1 MSIINELIENA
12 KGKAKKIVYPEGSD
26 IRVLTGAF
34 KAKYEG
40 IVSEAILVGDK
51 SEIEK
56 VAKENSIDISD
67 LTIVEPE
74 KDINFNS
81 FSDTYLEIRKHK
93 GISLDDAKSKMK
105 DPLNYAAMMVREG
118 VADGSVGGA
127 VYTTGSVIV
136 SAAQIL
142 GTEEGV
148 DVISSSFLMVIPNY
162 LGSGESKAL
171 IYGDCG
177 VNPNPNSSQLA
188 SIAYSCSKMY
198 EKLVGGTP
206 KVGMLSFSTKG
217 SGRHEDV
224 SKVAEAVKLI
234 HERYPDLQADGEL
247 QLDAAIVPA
256 IGAKKAPDSKVAG
269 DANVLIFPD
278 LDAGNI
284 GYKLTERL
292 ANADAMGPLLQ
303 GVAKPF
309 MDLSRGCSAEDIYN
323 VTSVAVNLAE

>member
-1 MSIINELIENA
+1 MSIINDLIEKA
-12 KGKAKKIVYPEGSD
+12 RGKSKKVVYPEGTD
-26 IRVLTGAF
+26 VRVLTGAA
-34 KAKYEG
+34 KAKSEG
-40 IVSEAILVGDK
+40 IVLEAILIG
-51 SEIEK
+51 IENDIKK
-56 VAKENSIDISD
+56 VATENNIDISD

-74 KDINFNS
+74 KNINFES
-81 FSDTYLEIRKHK
+81 FTNTYFELRKHK
-93 GISLDDAKSKMK
+93 GISIEDAKKK
-105 DPLNYAAMMVREG
+105 ILDPLNYAAMMVREG
-118 VADGSVGGA
+118 YADGSVGGA

-148 DVISSSFLMVIPNY
+148 DVISSSFLMVMPNY

-177 VNPNPNSSQLA
+177 VNPNPNASQLA

-198 EKLVGGTP
+198 EKLVGETP

-224 SKVAEAVKLI
+224 TKVADAVKLI
-234 HERYPDLQADGEL
+234 HKRYPDLQADGEL
-247 QLDAAIVPA
+247 QLDAAIVPS

-269 DANVLIFPD
+269 EANVLIFPD